1 MLKNIDN
8 VQFRVVILDPYTN
21 VKLDVII
28 GYSIM
33 NLFIIHIYF
42 TGIINKGPICPWLC
56 NEGKGGH
63 GHWPGSDKN

>member
-1 MLKNIDN
+1 MSNNVDN

-42 TGIINKGPICPWLC
+42 TGIFNKGPICPWIC

-63 GHWPGSDKN
+63 GQG